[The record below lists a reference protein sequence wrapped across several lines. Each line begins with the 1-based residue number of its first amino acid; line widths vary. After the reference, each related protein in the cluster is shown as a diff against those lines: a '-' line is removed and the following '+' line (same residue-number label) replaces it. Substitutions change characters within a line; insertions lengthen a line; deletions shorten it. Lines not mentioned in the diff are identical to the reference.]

1 MQRWHAAGCSINIAT
16 RQNSM
21 LRGPERKLERKLIG
35 MGIRAAGRAGIR
47 KATRNRLAAGS
58 EYSSTTA
65 SRLSL

>member
-1 MQRWHAAGCSINIAT
+1 
-16 RQNSM
+16 M